1 MASIMVEIENIKKAW
16 LKVKK
21 VFNQTF
27 YSQFEGSLDDISLR
41 TASGS
46 CYKDRYYTIAS
57 PSVVKQ

>member
-1 MASIMVEIENIKKAW
+1 MVEIENIKKAW

-27 YSQFEGSLDDISLR
+27 YSQFEGSLDDISVK

-46 CYKDRYYTIAS
+46 CYKDCWYHKTFR
-57 PSVVKQ
+57 

>member
-27 YSQFEGSLDDISLR
+27 YSQFEGSLDDISVK

-46 CYKDRYYTIAS
+46 CYKDCCYHKLFGSAI
-57 PSVVKQ
+57 